1 MKIKEQTR
9 KRPEGCTWVRQGEAH
24 VVWRDFRRVLAVD
37 IASKLCPVAKAS
49 KLRKLE
55 KALEDFNS
63 LPLENIK
70 VINTS
75 FGKGY
80 VGILSDGTKVVVR
93 PGSTSNRGATLEFQL
108 EQSKAFEG
116 GSTYEIRY
124 GD

>member
-1 MKIKEQTR
+1 M
-9 KRPEGCTWVRQGEAH
+9 
-24 VVWRDFRRVLAVD
+24 VWRDFRRVLVVD
-37 IASKLCPVAKAS
+37 IVSNLYPVAKAS

-55 KALEDFNS
+55 KAPEDFNS

-70 VINTS
+70 EINTD

-93 PGSTSNRGATLEFQL
+93 RGSTSERGATLEFQIR
-108 EQSKAFEG
+108 QSKG
-116 GSTYEIRY
+116 GVSYEIRY

>member
-1 MKIKEQTR
+1 M
-9 KRPEGCTWVRQGEAH
+9 
-24 VVWRDFRRVLAVD
+24 VWRDFRRVLVVD
-37 IASKLCPVAKAS
+37 IGSNLYPVAKAS

-70 VINTS
+70 EINTD

-80 VGILSDGTKVVVR
+80 VGILNDGTKIVVR
-93 PGSTSNRGATLEFQL
+93 RGSTSERGATLEFQIR
-108 EQSKAFEG
+108 QSKG
-116 GSTYEIRY
+116 GVSYEIRY

>member
-1 MKIKEQTR
+1 M
-9 KRPEGCTWVRQGEAH
+9 
-24 VVWRDFRRVLAVD
+24 VWRDFRRVLVVD
-37 IASKLCPVAKAS
+37 IASNLYPVAKAS

-70 VINTS
+70 VMNTD

-93 PGSTSNRGATLEFQL
+93 PENKSDLGATLEFQIR
-108 EQSKAFEG
+108 QSKG
-116 GSTYEIRY
+116 GVSYEIRY
-124 GD
+124 GE

>member
-1 MKIKEQTR
+1 M
-9 KRPEGCTWVRQGEAH
+9 
-24 VVWRDFRRVLAVD
+24 VWRDFRKVLVVD
-37 IASKLCPVAKAS
+37 IASNFFPIAKAS

-70 VINTS
+70 EINTS

-80 VGILSDGTKVVVR
+80 VGTLSDGTDVVVR
-93 PGSTSNRGATLEFQL
+93 RGSTSERGAILEFQIR
-108 EQSKAFEG
+108 QSKG
-116 GSTYEIRY
+116 GVSYEIRY